1 MQRIDLHT
9 HSTVSDGT
17 DSPAELVVAAARAGL
32 DVVAITDHD
41 STAGWSNALT
51 TGARVGVRV
60 VPGVEISTARDG
72 RSLHLLVYLLD
83 PADPWLL
90 AETEHTRRSRHTRLE
105 RIVDRLATGGIPV
118 TLEEVTAQVPP
129 GATAGRP
136 HIADALVAGGVVRDR
151 DEAFRRFLHSG
162 SRYVVPHY
170 APDPADAVRAVR
182 AAGGVPVLAHPFGS
196 TPYAGSD
203 AMVEELAA
211 AGLLG
216 LETAHR
222 DHDEPARRRGRAL
235 ARALGLLETGS
246 SDYHGT
252 GKQNRLGEHLTAPDV
267 LAAIDAAAA
276 DAAGADAAGADA
288 GTTS

>member
-9 HSTVSDGT
+9 HTTASDGT

-41 STAGWSNALT
+41 STAGWSDALT
-51 TGARVGVRV
+51 TGERVGVRV

-72 RSLHLLVYLLD
+72 RSLHLLAYLLD

-90 AETEHTRRSRHTRLE
+90 AETELTRRSRHTRLE

-118 TLEEVTAQVPP
+118 TLAEVTAQVPP

-222 DHDEPARRRGRAL
+222 DHDEPARRRGGAL
-235 ARALGLLETGS
+235 ARALGLFETGS

-252 GKQNRLGEHLTAPDV
+252 GKHNRLGEHLTAPDV
-267 LAAIDAAAA
+267 LAAIDAAA
-276 DAAGADAAGADA
+276 DAAAADA

>member
-1 MQRIDLHT
+1 VQRIDLHT
-9 HSTVSDGT
+9 HSTASDGT
-17 DSPAELVVAAARAGL
+17 DTPSELVVAAAQAGL

-41 STAGWSNALT
+41 STAGWSDAVAA
-51 TGARVGVRV
+51 GERVGVRV

-72 RSLHLLVYLLD
+72 RSLHLLAYHLD
-83 PADPWLL
+83 PADLWLL
-90 AETEHTRRSRHTRLE
+90 AETEHTRSSRQTRLQ
-105 RIVDRLATGGIPV
+105 RIVDRLAAGGIPV
-118 TLEEVTAQVPP
+118 TLAEVTAQVPP

-151 DEAFRRFLHSG
+151 DEAFRRFLHGG
-162 SRYVVPHY
+162 SRYVVSHY

-211 AGLLG
+211 AGLFG

-222 DHDEPARRRGRAL
+222 DHDDAARRRGRAL
-235 ARALGLLETGS
+235 AVTLGLLETGA

-252 GKQNRLGEHLTAPDV
+252 GKQNRLGEHLTDPDT
-267 LAAIDAAAA
+267 LAAIDAAAT
-276 DAAGADAAGADA
+276 DAR
-288 GTTS
+288 TTS